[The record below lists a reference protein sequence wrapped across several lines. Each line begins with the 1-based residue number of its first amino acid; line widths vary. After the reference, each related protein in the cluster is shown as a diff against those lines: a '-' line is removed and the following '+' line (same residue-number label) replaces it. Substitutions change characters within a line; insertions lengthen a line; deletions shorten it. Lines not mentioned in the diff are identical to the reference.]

1 MSVHEVSLLLEH
13 KSKEELV
20 EMLFR
25 ERSMKELALK
35 RLHLMQEERLQNSS
49 RKGGAREERE
59 ERKGST
65 SGKASLNT
73 EANLYLPKRRLEEF
87 KAQPER
93 LFIPDCPYTVLRL
106 SQLGVVRDPF
116 ESFADTSSS
125 RQNMLTAAL
134 GFTSFQRSLL
144 MQERDEIRKCDEHSM
159 FHVTLSAC
167 EVNLNTRRYKE
178 IQRYRGRRRDDTD
191 AADDDCDDD
200 DKTTTTLPL
209 KEGPYAG
216 TISGMGNGGA
226 EESDP
231 TARAMEC
238 AMLDVPGLPEKEPD
252 LHPGVF
258 RVPEGSKWE
267 ALPVGVRLHHDRKP
281 HVHGDP
287 PRTKRPLPADF
298 VRDEVSRLFHQRQDE
313 VLPTAP
319 SAAADKEEGMVE
331 SFDWFGDGDGK
342 DPRLPTTGSD
352 STHPSNAE
360 VTSFLNKCVGK
371 NPKLSYK
378 AILQSK
384 DSNLDRKQAKVV
396 SAVCNSLGMGADDGD
411 SNADADA
418 DHQFKATKYKIVCCK
433 GPAGTGKSLTAVK
446 TVAFLSLVFGVRVLL
461 CTPEEYTAD
470 LLVQSL
476 QKELRA
482 MSGKLKPLG
491 LGKKV
496 NILRVNDPRR
506 PVTHA
511 LADILPSCKID
522 GDVFALPSPY
532 ELANNSIA
540 VCANRNCN
548 LLHGGDEM
556 LAAHSCS
563 FDLCVCDEAGQLSMP
578 DLLVTLTCMWGIE
591 SRKAILMLGDEH
603 QLGPS
608 KDSQFESAL
617 ASWGN
622 ENFCSA
628 VIHLERNYRSN
639 QGLLEVPKKMFYGK
653 TLEAVAPLD
662 EVRTPDISEVFDGLD
677 SKGDPASVVTVGV
690 EGKHRRSGFYSKGRS
705 AFNEVEAETIK
716 EICLSFMGKNLV
728 SASLLAVICL
738 SRAQTGLVRKKLRGV
753 GLHEVRCGTVD
764 DFQGQQSDVVL
775 ISCVGSSIEALDGD
789 EKRFNVAITRAR
801 RLLVVIGSIRVL
813 KDKRAGPWHEL
824 AQACNAKGVLLART
838 SKEEETTIKEVTELA
853 RKALLGGG
861 LAAQM
866 FPESLYDHNQ
876 EYGWGHTDD
885 DFSK

>member
-1 MSVHEVSLLLEH
+1 
-13 KSKEELV
+13 
-20 EMLFR
+20 
-25 ERSMKELALK
+25 
-35 RLHLMQEERLQNSS
+35 
-49 RKGGAREERE
+49 
-59 ERKGST
+59 
-65 SGKASLNT
+65 
-73 EANLYLPKRRLEEF
+73 
-87 KAQPER
+87 
-93 LFIPDCPYTVLRL
+93 
-106 SQLGVVRDPF
+106 
-116 ESFADTSSS
+116 
-125 RQNMLTAAL
+125 
-134 GFTSFQRSLL
+134 

-252 LHPGVF
+252 LHPGSFVYLRAASGKHCQSEF
-258 RVPEGSKWE
+258 VCIMIASHMSTAILLAPNVLYPLISCGTKFHVCFTNDRTRFY
-267 ALPVGVRLHHDRKP
+267 RLHQALQLIRK
-281 HVHGDP
+281 
-287 PRTKRPLPADF
+287 
-298 VRDEVSRLFHQRQDE
+298 Q
-313 VLPTAP
+313 
-319 SAAADKEEGMVE
+319 GMVE